1 MAQISEESFLS
12 DDLLRQLISVG
23 DVDLLV
29 GIPSQAH
36 NDNVASIVR
45 IVEECLLRNFGRER
59 VALIHV
65 NESARNGS
73 DPSTPPSSSL
83 ASDSTVESLRTFRWI
98 NAKTDSAA
106 PPGSTLRTILL
117 AADLLHA
124 KGCAVI
130 DASAESANPAWV
142 EGLLAPIYREQFD
155 FVSPLYSRHKFDGL
169 LTRNLLYP
177 LCRTLY
183 GKPMRELRA
192 TEFAFSGRLAA
203 HCLAQGNWELEGLQ
217 ASAEMWMAV
226 NAISNDFRCCQTYL
240 GPKPRAGSSA
250 GVVDAIRQTVNGLF
264 WCMES
269 TSSYW
274 LKGVEAQPL
283 RTIGPDHQLTSE
295 PIRVNR
301 KKLFQ
306 MYASGVAELSQI
318 LGTILGSETHQE
330 LVRLTTL
337 DETAFRMSDALWV
350 RTVYEFA
357 AAYHRSVINR
367 DHLVQAFIPIYRGRV
382 CSFLLQHRTSDSTGM
397 ETDLEVLYREFER
410 QKNSFIERWNT
421 KGQGAS

>member
-1 MAQISEESFLS
+1 
-12 DDLLRQLISVG
+12 
-23 DVDLLV
+23 
-29 GIPSQAH
+29 
-36 NDNVASIVR
+36 
-45 IVEECLLRNFGRER
+45 
-59 VALIHV
+59 
-65 NESARNGS
+65 
-73 DPSTPPSSSL
+73 
-83 ASDSTVESLRTFRWI
+83 LRTFRWI
-98 NAKTDSAA
+98 TAKTDSTS

-142 EGLLAPIYREQFD
+142 EALLAPIYREQFD
-155 FVSPLYSRHKFDGL
+155 FVAPLYSRHKFDGL

-203 HCLAQGNWELEGLQ
+203 HCLAAGNWEHEGLQ

-226 NAISNDFRCCQTYL
+226 NAISNDFRSCQAYL
-240 GPKPRAGSSA
+240 GPKARTGSSA

-269 TSSYW
+269 TSAYW
-274 LKGVEAQPL
+274 LKGVESQPL
-283 RTIGPDHQLTSE
+283 RTIGPDHQLTNE

-306 MYASGVAELSQI
+306 MYSSGVAELSQI
-318 LGTILGSETHQE
+318 LGTILDHETHQE
-330 LVRLTTL
+330 LVRLGSL
-337 DETAFRMSDALWV
+337 DETSFRMSDELWV
-350 RTVYEFA
+350 RTAYEFA

-382 CSFLLQHRTSDSTGM
+382 CSFLSQHRTSDSAEM
-397 ETDLEVLYREFER
+397 EVDLENLHQEFER
-410 QKNSFIERWNT
+410 QKDSFIERWNT